1 MSDVQ
6 ADGGAGIESGSR
18 TAPRIQYFVRVSLCR
33 HSISMQQGGLMTRK
47 RNDVPRRGLARLLV
61 ALAAPLALLAFAAPA
76 MAGKPTGEF
85 ANFSDCPLGH
95 AGLSAC
101 FYGKT
106 TSGQFVIG
114 STTVLLTKPQILQ
127 GGLTGSGP
135 VFGFLA
141 AADGNTLPAAPQTV
155 PGGLLK
161 ILAPKFLPGFL
172 QELFN
177 EFINKGITGV
187 TATTE
192 LVKTPTTL
200 NLAATLAKEGIALT
214 LPVRVHLENVFL
226 GSGCYVGSSSHPVN
240 IELTTGTT
248 SPPGPNKPITGA
260 SGTFGEKAGGEI
272 LTLTGN
278 KLVNNSFAAPEAEGC
293 GGIFSFLIDPAVDSE
308 LELPSPAGHNT
319 AILEGFQEI
328 GSPTGVEKSE

>member
-1 MSDVQ
+1 M
-6 ADGGAGIESGSR
+6 I
-18 TAPRIQYFVRVSLCR
+18 
-33 HSISMQQGGLMTRK
+33 RK
-47 RNDVPRRGLARLLV
+47 RKDNVPRRGLARLLV

-95 AGLSAC
+95 AELSAC

-127 GGLTGSGP
+127 GGLTGGGP
-135 VFGFLA
+135 VFGFLP
-141 AADGNTLPAAPQTV
+141 AADGNTLPPAPQTV

-192 LVKTPTTL
+192 LVKTPANL
-200 NLAATLAKEGIALT
+200 DLAAAIGKEGITLT
-214 LPVRVHLENVFL
+214 LPVRVHLENLFL
-226 GSGCYVGSSSHPVN
+226 GSGCYVGSISHPVN

-248 SPPGPNKPITGA
+248 SPPAPNKPISGITGTL
-260 SGTFGEKAGGEI
+260 GNKADGEI
-272 LTLTGN
+272 ITLTGN

-319 AILEGFQEI
+319 AILEGFQEL
-328 GSPTGVEKSE
+328 GSPSGVEKSE